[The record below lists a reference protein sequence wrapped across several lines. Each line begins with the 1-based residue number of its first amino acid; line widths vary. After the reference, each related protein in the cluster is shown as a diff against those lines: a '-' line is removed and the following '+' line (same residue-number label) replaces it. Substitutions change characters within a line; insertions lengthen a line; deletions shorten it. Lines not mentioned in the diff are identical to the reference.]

1 MAPKRKS
8 SRRDFLKGRAAGRAL
23 QDLADQAGSH
33 LAAPE
38 SSDEAVAGG
47 RAASY
52 LVQISRRAM
61 AVEFQVYL
69 NAAESPDAPEAALEA
84 LDIVEGLENQMTVF
98 RDDSE
103 MAGINRRA
111 ASESVAVEPQL
122 FTLLQQALTLS
133 SETDGAF
140 DITAGPLSKLWGF
153 HRRQGRFPGKN
164 DVKEALG
171 TVGSRWVELDSEQ
184 RTIHFHRPGVEVN
197 LNAIGKGYALDR
209 CTEMLRDS
217 GIDNFLIHGGQSSIL
232 AAGSRACGDQAKPG
246 WTVAL
251 RHPLRPDKR
260 MAEIRLHDRALGTSG
275 SGVQFFHYKGRRYG
289 HVLDPRTG
297 WPAEGVLSATVI
309 APTAAQA
316 DALSTAF
323 YVMGL
328 EKAEEYCAEHEEVAA
343 IMVCPGERKG
353 SVVVHPIG
361 LKDEDWTQLGPD
373 MS

>member
-33 LAAPE
+33 LDAPD
-38 SSDEAVAGG
+38 SSD
-47 RAASY
+47 AAATEGSAPSY

-69 NAAESPDAPEAALEA
+69 NAGEDPDAPEAALEA
-84 LDIVEGLENQMTVF
+84 LDLVEALENQMTVF
-98 RDDSE
+98 RGDSE
-103 MAGINRRA
+103 ISDINRRA
-111 ASESVAVEPQL
+111 AHEPVAVEPRL
-122 FTLLQQALTLS
+122 FTLFQQALALS
-133 SETDGAF
+133 SETEGAF
-140 DITAGPLSKLWGF
+140 DITAGPLSKVWGF
-153 HRRQGRFPGKN
+153 HRRQGRFPGEN
-164 DVKEALG
+164 DVKEVLR
-171 TVGSRWVELDSEQ
+171 TIGSRWVELNSEN
-184 RTIHFHRPGVEVN
+184 RTIRFLRQGVEVN

-209 CTEMLRDS
+209 CTDVLRQA
-217 GIDNFLIHGGQSSIL
+217 GIENFLMHGGQSSIQ
-232 AAGSRACGDQAKPG
+232 AAGSRASGGQSKLG
-246 WTVAL
+246 WIVAL

-260 MAEIRLHDRALGTSG
+260 MAEIRLRDGALGTSG
-275 SGVQFFHYKGRRYG
+275 SGVQFFHHKGRRYG

-297 WPAEGVLSATVI
+297 WPAEGVFSATVI

-328 EKAEEYCAEHEEVAA
+328 EKAQEYCSEHEDLAA
-343 IMVCPGERKG
+343 IIVCPGERKG

-361 LKDEDWTQLGPD
+361 LGDDDWTLLDPHT
-373 MS
+373 S